1 MAILVFTSLQPFY
14 EGVTADSF
22 GRFTLE
28 NFWVVLGLSSFHDAI
43 LNTLVLGTATST
55 IVVPFTAL
63 CAWLAVRRYPG
74 AWLLDQIA
82 MAPLVFPAIVMSVAF
97 LHIYV
102 NMPFPIYGT
111 LVSVII
117 ASAVRYLPYGMRY
130 SFSGILQIHPELE
143 QAAGVA
149 GASRGTMLR
158 KVVFPLLWPAMS
170 SGWLFIFLLCAKEM
184 SLPLLLAG
192 PNSQTISVAMF
203 DLWSNGQ
210 GGEVAALG
218 LIWAALMT
226 AVAATFHV
234 VMRRQSATTFGH

>member
-1 MAILVFTSLQPFY
+1 MGSLLEVGLGNVLMAAAMAV
-14 EGVTADSF
+14 GAA
-22 GRFTLE
+22 
-28 NFWVVLGLSSFHDAI
+28 VLGRVARRPALAHGLWLI
-43 LNTLVLGTATST
+43 VLAFM
-55 IVVPFTAL
+55 I
-63 CAWLAVRRYPG
+63 RY
-74 AWLLDQIA
+74 
-82 MAPLVFPAIVMSVAF
+82 M
-97 LHIYV
+97 
-102 NMPFPIYGT
+102 
-111 LVSVII
+111 
-117 ASAVRYLPYGMRY
+117 PYGMRY

-149 GASRGTMLR
+149 GADRGTMLR
-158 KVVFPLLWPAMS
+158 KVVFPLLWPAMA

>member
-1 MAILVFTSLQPFY
+1 MFA
-14 EGVTADSF
+14 G
-22 GRFTLE
+22 
-28 NFWVVLGLSSFHDAI
+28 
-43 LNTLVLGTATST
+43 
-55 IVVPFTAL
+55 
-63 CAWLAVRRYPG
+63 WLAARRQIG
-74 AWLLDQIA
+74 GVIADQLVTI
-82 MAPLVFPAIVMSVAF
+82 PLVFPGLVLGVA
-97 LHIYV
+97 LLELALRL
-102 NMPFPIYGT
+102 PFPIYGT
-111 LVSVII
+111 LWLIVLAFLI
-117 ASAVRYLPYGMRY
+117 RYMPYGMRY

-149 GASRGTMLR
+149 GADRGTMLR
-158 KVVFPLLWPAMS
+158 KVVFPLLWPAMA